1 MTSLRKFQV
10 ASDDEI
16 KNAETTDVYFTRTKE
31 ILEKEGL
38 SDLHVTAEITTGSFP
53 KNWEWGILAGV
64 EEAAQLLEGVPI
76 DVLSFPEG
84 TLFHS
89 SDVQGVRE
97 PVMVLEGK
105 YLDFCLYETP
115 LLGFLCHASGITTM
129 AARVRRAAGKKTL
142 LSFGIRRAH
151 PALAPMIDRSCYI
164 GGFDE
169 VSSIVG
175 ARLLGKDP
183 AGTMPHSMIIAMGD
197 QVRAWR
203 SFNKHMPKKVPRIA
217 LVDTY
222 YDEKTESILAAEA
235 LGKDL
240 YGVRLD
246 TPGSR
251 RGNFAEIIREVR
263 WELDSRGYNQVKIFV
278 SGGLNDESIAD
289 LSIAGAD
296 GFGVGTSVSNVPS
309 IDFALDIVEADGK
322 PVAKRG
328 KLGGRKMV
336 WRCDDCLIEKVTV
349 ATATEPKCPNCG
361 RKMRK
366 LLAPLLSKG
375 RLSKTLSSADHIRE
389 RVLGQLKRLRA
400 TTEESGTPTHATQNA

>member
-1 MTSLRKFQV
+1 MTNLRKFQV
-10 ASDDEI
+10 ASEDEI

-38 SDLHVTAEITTGSFP
+38 SDLRVTAEITTGSLP
-53 KNWEWGILAGV
+53 RNWEWGILAGV
-64 EEAAQLLEGVPI
+64 EEAAHLLEDVPI
-76 DVLSFPEG
+76 DVHSFPEG

-89 SDVQGVRE
+89 SDAEGVRE
-97 PVMVLEGK
+97 PVMVLEGR

-115 LLGFLCHASGITTM
+115 LLGLLCQASGIATM
-129 AARVRRAAGKKTL
+129 AARVRKAAGKKTL

-169 VSSIVG
+169 VSSMVG
-175 ARLLGKDP
+175 AKLLGKDP
-183 AGTMPHSMIIAMGD
+183 AGTMPHSLIIAMGD
-197 QVRAWR
+197 QVKAWK

-240 YGVRLD
+240 FGVRLD
-246 TPGSR
+246 TPSSR
-251 RGNFAEIIREVR
+251 RGNLAEIVREVR
-263 WELDSRGYNQVKIFV
+263 WELDLRGYNHVKIFV
-278 SGGLNDESIAD
+278 SGGLNDETVAQIS
-289 LSIAGAD
+289 LAGVD
-296 GFGVGTSVSNVPS
+296 GFGVGTSVSNAPS

-328 KLGGRKMV
+328 KLGGRKMA
-336 WRCDDCLIEKVTV
+336 WRCDDCLIEKITG
-349 ATATEPKCPNCG
+349 ATQTAPKCPNCG
-361 RKMRK
+361 VTMAK
-366 LLAPLLSKG
+366 LLAALLSRE
-375 RLSKTLSSADHIRE
+375 RLSKTLPSPDHIRE
-389 RVLGQLKRLRA
+389 RVLGQLKRLNP
-400 TTEESGTPTHATQNA
+400 S

>member
-1 MTSLRKFQV
+1 MRRFQV
-10 ASDDEI
+10 ATDDEI
-16 KNAETTDVYFTRTKE
+16 KNAETTDVYFTGTKE

-38 SDLHVTAEITTGSFP
+38 SDLHVTVEITTGSLP

-64 EEAAQLLEGVPI
+64 EEAAHLLEGVPI
-76 DVLSFPEG
+76 GVHSFPEG

-89 SDVQGVRE
+89 SDVEGVRE
-97 PVMVLEGK
+97 PVMMLEGL

-115 LLGFLCHASGITTM
+115 LLGLVCQVSGIATM
-129 AARVRRAAGKKTL
+129 AARVRKAAGKKTL

-151 PALAPMIDRSCYI
+151 PALSPMIDRSCYI

-183 AGTMPHSMIIAMGD
+183 AGTMPHSLIIAMGD
-197 QVRAWR
+197 QVRAWT

-246 TPGSR
+246 TPSSR

-263 WELDSRGYNQVKIFV
+263 WELDSRGFDKVKIFV
-278 SGGLNDESIAD
+278 SGGLDEHSVGRYAR
-289 LSIAGAD
+289 AGAD
-296 GFGVGTSVSNVPS
+296 GFGVGSAVSSAPAV
-309 IDFALDIVEADGK
+309 DFAMDIVEIEGR

-328 KLGGRKMV
+328 KLSWKKQV
-336 WRCDDCLIEKVTV
+336 WRCKECLSTRVTRRSVHDHPDCPE
-349 ATATEPKCPNCG
+349 G
-361 RKMRK
+361 HGKM
-366 LLAPLLSKG
+366 ALLSKKFLEKG
-375 RLSKTLSSADHIRE
+375 RLVGPHLPKPIEIRVS
-389 RVLGQLKRLRA
+389 VLGQLELVELLPKL
-400 TTEESGTPTHATQNA
+400 

>member
-1 MTSLRKFQV
+1 M
-10 ASDDEI
+10 ASEEEI
-16 KNAETTDVYFTRTKE
+16 KNAETTDVYFIRTKE

-38 SDLHVTAEITTGSFP
+38 SDLHVTAEITTGSLP

-64 EEAAQLLEGVPI
+64 EEAVRLLEGVPI
-76 DVLSFPEG
+76 DVHSLPEG

-89 SDVQGVRE
+89 SDVEGVRE
-97 PVMVLEGK
+97 PVMALEGR

-115 LLGFLCHASGITTM
+115 LLGLLCQASGITTM
-129 AARVRRAAGKKTL
+129 AARVRKAAGKKTL

-169 VSSIVG
+169 VSSIIG
-175 ARLLGKDP
+175 AKLLGKDP
-183 AGTMPHSMIIAMGD
+183 AGTMPHSLIIAMGD
-197 QVRAWR
+197 QVKAWK
-203 SFNKHMPKKVPRIA
+203 SFNKHMPKRVPRIA

-246 TPGSR
+246 TPSSR

-263 WELDSRGYNQVKIFV
+263 WELDSRGYNHVKIFV
-278 SGGLNDESIAD
+278 SGGLNDETVAG
-289 LSIAGAD
+289 LSTAGAD
-296 GFGVGTSVSNVPS
+296 GFGVGTSVSNAPS

-336 WRCDDCLIEKVTV
+336 WRCNDCLKEKVTG
-349 ATATEPKCPNCG
+349 ATVTSFNCPNCG
-361 RKMRK
+361 KEMGK
-366 LLAPLLSKG
+366 LLVPLISKR
-375 RLSKTLSSADHIRE
+375 RLSKALPSADAIRE
-389 RVLGQLKRLRA
+389 RVLGQLNRL
-400 TTEESGTPTHATQNA
+400 SGS